1 VTPFN
6 RRFATVLAMFGMV
19 AATSLV
25 AFQVPDRHQVVRL
38 QPVSP
43 RIERLDPVRDGRG
56 AFEPLRERR
65 TTVTVRGIVQNT
77 LGHLMPLAGTVLIR
91 SLADGTVAGRAEV
104 DALAQF
110 STSGFG
116 PGTYTGELVGPGG
129 AVLATTAAFSAQA
142 GETVQLVPVVPTT
155 SRLVGSSTWESSTS
169 AIVGAAAGSGILAYS
184 KGQPVTP
191 Q

>member
-1 VTPFN
+1 VNHLN
-6 RRFATVLAMFGMV
+6 RRFSSALAMAAMV
-19 AATSLV
+19 VTSVLV
-25 AFQVPDRHQVVRL
+25 AGQAPDGRQAVRL

-43 RIERLDPVRDGRG
+43 RIERLNPVRDGRG

-65 TTVTVRGIVQNT
+65 TTVTVRGIVQNSM
-77 LGHLMPLAGTVLIR
+77 GHLMPLAGTVLIR
-91 SLADGTVAGRAEV
+91 SLADGTVAGRAQV

-129 AVLATTAAFSAQA
+129 AVLATTGAFSAEA
-142 GETVQLVPVVPTT
+142 GEIVQLVPVVPT
-155 SRLVGSSTWESSTS
+155 SRMAGSSTVETTTA
-169 AIVGAAAGSGILAYS
+169 AIVGAAGGSGILAYS
-184 KGQPVTP
+184 PGRPVSP

>member
-1 VTPFN
+1 MV
-6 RRFATVLAMFGMV
+6 GMV
-19 AATSLV
+19 AAAGLV
-25 AFQVPDRHQVVRL
+25 AAQAPDRRQAVRL

-129 AVLATTAAFSAQA
+129 AVLATTGAFSAHA
-142 GETVQLVPVVPTT
+142 GEIVQLVPVVPTT
-155 SRLVGSSTWESSTS
+155 SRLGGSSTWETSTA